1 MKYYKIITIS
11 LLLIISL
18 VIGYY
23 LLVNQKDYY
32 IEGYQAF
39 SRSQIQDMSLCI
51 PNSTIAIDPSCTRVG
66 YYDTSGTISYN
77 FFSNLP
83 NNFYIDVCNILQ
95 PVPFGYKKTED
106 NKGYFAV
113 DKTTRISQYAQSD
126 SQNIENI
133 ISSPSL
139 CYKSDYDYN
148 MINPKVCYDVSYLSL
163 NKIDNKPEMIFGRIR
178 IPDGYYIN
186 NGIVNKVPQGYLY
199 ENPNDKT
206 KIKMTSIFSEQIS
219 KTKYDTNNYSVQ
231 YHTEP
236 SGNMTDSSTAG
247 PGKMWILDNSKNLV
261 SVPYSDVSNNTLYYE
276 PGSFRFSSSNYV
288 PNYEETVYLS
298 KLTNISTVSPI
309 NNTAAMGGG
318 FCDFYKNN
326 PDELEK
332 MCNDQ
337 SGNTCAS
344 TSCCVL
350 LGGQKCV
357 YGNESGPK
365 FKSNYSNFLVKNPE
379 FYYYQGKCY
388 GNCK

>member
-1 MKYYKIITIS
+1 MKYYTIIIIF
-11 LLLIISL
+11 LLIISL

-23 LLVNQKDYY
+23 ILNYNNN
-32 IEGYQAF
+32 IEGYKGF
-39 SRSQIQDMSLCI
+39 TNSQVENMGPCDPNTNDNSCLFARYYNDTGDLNYGYFKNI
-51 PNSTIAIDPSCTRVG
+51 PS
-66 YYDTSGTISYN
+66 
-77 FFSNLP
+77 
-83 NNFYIDVCNILQ
+83 NFYIDASLILQ
-95 PVPFGYKKTED
+95 PVPFGYGVTSDKR
-106 NKGYFAV
+106 GYVAIET
-113 DKTTRISQYAQSD
+113 DIQQYTD
-126 SQNIENI
+126 SQSSYTEENI
-133 ISSPSL
+133 INPRV
-139 CYKSDYDYN
+139 CKEGEIEYN
-148 MINPKVCYDVSYLSL
+148 NPTICYDISYLTSD
-163 NKIDNKPEMIFGRIR
+163 NNGKFKILKNRIL
-178 IPDGYYIN
+178 IPDGYYVKNGFIN
-186 NGIVNKVPQGYLY
+186 KIPYGYVYADLK
-199 ENPNDKT
+199 DKT
-206 KIKMTSIFSEQIS
+206 KIKMSSNFSQEVS
-219 KTKYDTNNYSVQ
+219 NTKYDTNNYSVQ

-247 PGKMWILDNSKNLV
+247 PGKMWILDKSNNLV

-309 NNTAAMGGG
+309 KDSAAMGTG
-318 FCDFYKNN
+318 FCDYYKNN
-326 PDELEK
+326 PDKLEQ

-357 YGNESGPK
+357 YGNENGPK
-365 FKSNYSNFLVKNPE
+365 FKSNYSNFLVTNPE

>member
-23 LLVNQKDYY
+23 LLVDNKDNY

-51 PNSTIAIDPSCTRVG
+51 PKNNKSGIDPSCTYVG
-66 YYDTSGTISYN
+66 YYDTSGTIKYGN
-77 FFSNLP
+77 FSNLP
-83 NNFYIDVCNILQ
+83 NNFYIDESQILQ
-95 PVPFGYKKTED
+95 PVPFGNIITSD
-106 NKGYFAV
+106 RKGYVAV
-113 DKTTRISQYAQSD
+113 DKTSQY
-126 SQNIENI
+126 SQNVQNAENI
-133 ISSPSL
+133 INPNI
-139 CYKSDYDYN
+139 CDPKSTEYDQTT
-148 MINPKVCYDVSYLSL
+148 PKVCYDASYIISFDSSNNPKKLY
-163 NKIDNKPEMIFGRIR
+163 NKIK

-186 NGIVNKVPQGYLY
+186 NGIVNKIPNGYIF

-206 KIKMTSIFSEQIS
+206 KIKMTSIFSEQVS

-247 PGKMWILDNSKNLV
+247 PGKMWILDKSKNLV

-318 FCDFYKNN
+318 FCDYYKNN
-326 PDELEK
+326 PDKLEQ

-357 YGNESGPK
+357 YGNQNGPK
-365 FKSNYSNFLVKNPE
+365 FKSNYSNFLITNPE